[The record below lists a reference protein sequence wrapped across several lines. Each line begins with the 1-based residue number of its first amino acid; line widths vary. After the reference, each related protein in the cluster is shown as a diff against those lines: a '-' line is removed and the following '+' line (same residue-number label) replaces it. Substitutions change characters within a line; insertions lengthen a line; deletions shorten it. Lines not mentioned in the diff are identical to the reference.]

1 MAKKILLIEDD
12 KFLSG
17 ILIKRLQDAEFE
29 ARLSETATDAL
40 NLLKR
45 EKVDLILL
53 DLILPG
59 MNGFDFLKEIKTKNP
74 ELTEIPVIVLSN
86 LGQDEEINRAK
97 QLGAKNFL
105 IKAHYTTKEIIE
117 KIKEFLG

>member
-97 QLGAKNFL
+97 QLGAKDFL